1 MLSAGA
7 ETSREMRTLNLAGF
21 FSLRTG
27 KDDWYFKMNK
37 MTVAQARKGDHKAE
51 LAWFHFHG
59 TLEQE
64 IAAQLTSE

>member
-7 ETSREMRTLNLAGF
+7 ETSHEIRSLNHTG

-27 KDDWYFKMNK
+27 NDDWYFKMNK
-37 MTVAQARKGDHKAE
+37 MTVAQARKGDHKAK
-51 LAWFHFHG
+51 LPWFHFHA